1 MPYRPFDTVS
11 VMALIGREVVIV
23 DAVRTGIG
31 RGHPTKGQYRDVSA
45 NQLLGRCYEALL
57 SRTQV
62 APELIDDVI
71 AGCVLAYGEQSVNVA
86 RNAWLQAGL
95 PVEVPATTVDRQC
108 GSSQQAVNFAAAQ
121 IACGAAELIVAAGV
135 EHMSAVPFAAEENN
149 WEQLG
154 TPWPQPL
161 LDHHELVP
169 QGISA
174 ERVAQKWE
182 IGRAEMDA
190 TSLRSHQRA
199 ARAWAERRFDAEVI
213 AVSTTGGPITSDQ
226 GIRPDTDLEALAA
239 LRPAFDPAGSVTAGN
254 ASQISDGACALLLAS
269 RERAEALK
277 LPIMARVVDQV
288 AVGVDPV
295 MMLEGPVPATRKILQ
310 RNALAVSD
318 IDRYEI
324 NEAFAAVLCMWQR
337 ELEADPETVNVNGGA
352 IALGHPLGASG
363 ARLITTLVHELTRS
377 GADRG
382 VVSMCCR
389 GGLGTATLVQ
399 RLT

>member
-1 MPYRPFDTVS
+1 
-11 VMALIGREVVIV
+11 
-23 DAVRTGIG
+23 
-31 RGHPTKGQYRDVSA
+31 
-45 NQLLGRCYEALL
+45 
-57 SRTQV
+57 
-62 APELIDDVI
+62 
-71 AGCVLAYGEQSVNVA
+71 
-86 RNAWLQAGL
+86 
-95 PVEVPATTVDRQC
+95 
-108 GSSQQAVNFAAAQ
+108 
-121 IACGAAELIVAAGV
+121 
-135 EHMSAVPFAAEENN
+135 MSAIPFAAEEDN
-149 WEQLG
+149 WQRLG

-169 QGISA
+169 QGVSA

-199 ARAWAERRFDAEVI
+199 ARARVDGRFDAEVI
-213 AVSTTGGPITSDQ
+213 AVSATGGPITSDQ
-226 GIRPDTDLEALAA
+226 GIRPDTNLESLAA
-239 LRPAFDPAGSVTAGN
+239 LRPAFDPTGSVTAGN

-269 RERAEALK
+269 REHAEALN

-295 MMLEGPVPATRKILQ
+295 MMLEGPVPATRRILQ
-310 RNALAVSD
+310 RNGLAVSE

-337 ELEADPETVNVNGGA
+337 ELDADPDTVNVNGGA